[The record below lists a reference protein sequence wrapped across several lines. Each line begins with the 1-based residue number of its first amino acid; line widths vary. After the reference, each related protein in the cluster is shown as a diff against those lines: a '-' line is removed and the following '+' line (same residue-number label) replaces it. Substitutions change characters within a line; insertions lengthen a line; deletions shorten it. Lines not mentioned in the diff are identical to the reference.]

1 MAQNNCVIE
10 IQNVSKNYG
19 DRKVLDGIS
28 IEIPRGEIFGLLGNN
43 GAGKTTLIHLVL
55 GLLQPSAGHVHLFSS
70 SIQDR
75 NVRAK
80 IGYLPELQNLYEFL
94 SAREF
99 LTFHAQLYGLTGWAL
114 EKQVKETLETIG
126 LMDRADERVA
136 KYSKGMKQ
144 RLALGQAIIGTP
156 ELLFLDEPASGLDPS
171 GQRDIKEIIGTLH
184 RKGVT
189 IFLNSH
195 MLTDVER
202 ICGRVAILSHGIL
215 AKCGRVDEITAGGSM
230 FLEVTFFE
238 GDAHAV
244 LPTIPG
250 IKSIQWE
257 GPRAILKMETQ
268 EALSQ
273 ILGIILEKGLK
284 IGTLNTRH
292 ETLSD
297 VFEEVTQNVQPH

>member
-1 MAQNNCVIE
+1 MAQNDFVIE
-10 IQNVSKNYG
+10 IQNLSKSYG
-19 DRKVLDGIS
+19 DRKVLEGVS

-43 GAGKTTLIHLVL
+43 GAGKTTLIHIVL
-55 GLLQPSAGHVHLFSS
+55 GLLHPSAGHVRLFSG
-70 SIQDR
+70 SIQDK

-99 LTFHAQLYGLTGWAL
+99 LAFHAQLYGLMGWEL
-114 EKQVKETLETIG
+114 KEQLKETLETIG
-126 LMDRADERVA
+126 LTDRADERIA
-136 KYSKGMKQ
+136 KFSKGMKQ

-171 GQRDIKEIIGTLH
+171 GQRDIKEIIGDLH

-195 MLTDVER
+195 ILTDVER
-202 ICGRVAILSHGIL
+202 ICGRVAFLSHGKI
-215 AKCGRVDEITAGGSM
+215 AKCGRVDEITSGGSM
-230 FLEVTFFE
+230 FLEATFLE

-244 LPTIPG
+244 LPSIPG

-257 GPRAILKMETQ
+257 GQTAILKMESPAT
-268 EALSQ
+268 LSQ
-273 ILGIILEKGLK
+273 VLEKILEKGLK
-284 IGTLNTRH
+284 IGSVNTRH

-297 VFEEVTQNVQPH
+297 VFEEVTHGAQSH